1 MQYNWNNFAN
11 LGFVSQKFT
20 DEELAPVKEEI
31 SLIQKD
37 FSKADG
43 FQYGLAGHIQNEYK
57 LTKSFNCLEKLIYPL
72 LQAYNQ
78 EYPIYYGNMQNTTD
92 VVTPI
97 VLGKAWVNF
106 QKKLEFNPHHDH
118 SGLFSFVL
126 WINIP
131 YDIEEERKVF
141 PQFIDTGRDSKT
153 SCFEFIYT
161 DASGRVRPHILHVD
175 KNYEGMCVL
184 FPSSISHQVYPFY
197 TSDGYRISV
206 SGNLYLKGFE

>member
-20 DEELAPVKEEI
+20 DEELAPIKEEI
-31 SLIQKD
+31 ALIQKD
-37 FSKADG
+37 FSKADP

-57 LTKSFNCLEKLIYPL
+57 LTKSFGQLEKLLFPL
-72 LQAYNQ
+72 VQAYNQ
-78 EYPIYYGNMQNTTD
+78 EYPIYYGNMQNATD
-92 VVTPI
+92 VLTPI
-97 VLGKAWVNF
+97 LLGKAWVNF

-131 YDIEEERKVF
+131 YDLEEERKVF
-141 PQFIDTGRDSKT
+141 PQFTDTGRDSKT
-153 SCFEFIYT
+153 SCFEFVYT
-161 DASGRVRPHILHVD
+161 DTTGRIRPHLLHID

-184 FPSSISHQVYPFY
+184 FPSSVPHQVYPFY
-197 TSDGYRISV
+197 TSDGYRISI
-206 SGNLYLKGFE
+206 SGNFYLKGFE